1 MMLLDKK
8 KIRGRTKSLEPKAPV
23 FEEKPIAWVN
33 KSILSSKKVED
44 EYDLHIGLTN
54 IACGIAR
61 TGNKKDSKGG
71 TVYVKS
77 VYKARAKMD
86 TIKLEVE
93 LLQSLTW
100 PGLVKFLSVHET
112 ASTLSLVVEAL
123 EDDLLSVADDPVYT
137 EVDAAMYIKQMVS
150 LLAYMHQNMI
160 VNLPIRP
167 ENFFF
172 ANRTKKHIKLVD
184 FRNVIV
190 VDNQRVAAP
199 FLKDD
204 SIFVA
209 PEIRSGEAY
218 GKFSDMWTL
227 GVTMACLLSGGPYF
241 KHKKGVS
248 APVLDR
254 MPWAKIGEGPK
265 EIVTNLLNIDRTA
278 RMKSQ
283 ELLGNDWINGFAKE
297 EKLRPL
303 HFTQECLAEYK
314 SIVVDGRPPGQPREK
329 ASLFTGE
336 GGNFYREMIERV
348 GALKTEK
355 EPSKDRLSVSA
366 KDERRSKKDSVS
378 RGSREE
384 KASSSD
390 IVPSLSLHG
399 LANSVRTDPD
409 SAAGSHFRTRK
420 LPVLETAKT
429 AAMLE
434 GDMLAQFNQMQADP
448 NFSRQRAVDSLKNF
462 SLVYVLLDA
471 DLLKDFEDFLT
482 HKIYSRENYDFWLD
496 AAKYPLADAEARKAL
511 AQTLWTEYLTPS
523 SAKEINVPKSI
534 HNNLK
539 AGLDDAPASLFD
551 EARAHVWQLLCHDC
565 FVKFIESDLF
575 LDKYFLYDPTWAANL
590 NGEQ

>member
-1 MMLLDKK
+1 MLLEKK
-8 KIRGRTKSLEPKAPV
+8 KARGRTKSLEPKAAV
-23 FEEKPIAWVN
+23 FEELPIAWVS

-44 EYDLHIGLTN
+44 EYELTVGLAN

-61 TGNKKDSKGG
+61 TGVKKDGSKTC

-112 ASTLSLVVEAL
+112 VSTLSIVVEAM
-123 EDDLLSVADDPVYT
+123 EDDLLSVADDSVYT
-137 EVDAAMYIKQMVS
+137 EADAAIYIKQMVS
-150 LLAYMHQNMI
+150 LLAHMHQNMI

-172 ANRTKKHIKLVD
+172 ANRAKKHIKLVD

-209 PEIRSGEAY
+209 PEIRNGEAY

-227 GVTMACLLSGGPYF
+227 GVSMACLLSGGPYF

-265 EIVTNLLNIDRTA
+265 NIVINLLNIDRTA

-283 ELLGNDWINGFAKE
+283 ELLGNDWINGFTFKD

-314 SIVVDGRPPGQPREK
+314 SLVVDGRRPCPPREK

-336 GGNFYREMIERV
+336 GGNFYREMTDRISMIKPE
-348 GALKTEK
+348 
-355 EPSKDRLSVSA
+355 KDRLSVST
-366 KDERRSKKDSVS
+366 KEERRSKKESMS
-378 RGSREE
+378 KGSREE
-384 KASSSD
+384 KASRDTSSD
-390 IVPSLSLHG
+390 VPSLPLHG
-399 LANSVRTDPD
+399 LSK
-409 SAAGSHFRTRK
+409 SARNDNGGAHFRTRK
-420 LPVLETAKT
+420 LPVLDPTKT
-429 AAMLE
+429 AGMLE
-434 GDMLAQFNQMQADP
+434 AEMLVQFNKMQADP
-448 NFSRQRAVDSLKNF
+448 HFSRSRAIEALKNF
-462 SLVYVLLDA
+462 SLVYVLLDV

-496 AAKYPLADAEARKAL
+496 AAKYPLAEAEKRKEL
-511 AQTLWTEYLTPS
+511 AQSLWNEYLTS
-523 SAKEINVPKSI
+523 SSEKEINVPKSI
-534 HNNLK
+534 HNHLK
-539 AGLDDAPASLFD
+539 AGLEEAAANLFD

-565 FVKFIESDLF
+565 FVKFIESDIF
-575 LDKYFLYDPTWAANL
+575 VDKYFLYDPTWATNL